1 MTERHIVLRPSADG
15 FILTD
20 RYGWHVLS
28 FGGVSAELVRQ
39 HQEARA
45 HNERLVLDDGELML

>member
-1 MTERHIVLRPSADG
+1 MTERHIVLRPSPDG

-20 RYGWHVLS
+20 RYGRHLLG
-28 FGGVSAELVRQ
+28 FGGVHAELVRQ

-45 HNERLVLDDGELML
+45 ANEQLILDDGELML